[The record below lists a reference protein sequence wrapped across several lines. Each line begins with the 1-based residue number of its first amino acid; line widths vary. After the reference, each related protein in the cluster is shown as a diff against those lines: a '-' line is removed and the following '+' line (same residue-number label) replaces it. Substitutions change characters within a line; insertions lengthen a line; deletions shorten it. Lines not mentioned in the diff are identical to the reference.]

1 MIKVIEK
8 LNAIVMVIC
17 QSGKIK
23 IQKKFF
29 SQCKIFT

>member
-8 LNAIVMVIC
+8 LNAIAMVIC
-17 QSGKIK
+17 QRDKIK

-29 SQCKIFT
+29 CQCKMFT